1 MNNNKNR
8 IKRNFKNLSD
18 DVNVKYIK
26 EMNKKKIQA
35 KRKRRFKKIIKIII
49 IIALIA
55 FSFISV
61 LYVIGNKNTLKMKFY
76 EEINLKHLDKTEV
89 LQDSDKENENFFYIG
104 NKENNQS
111 INNNQSTEIDK
122 SKKEEN
128 NNLGED
134 EDLEKLR
141 ENEKSEQKDSNE
153 SNENEDDPQKEAL
166 KNEIR
171 GVIIN
176 NLSKNNTKHDA
187 LQNLKLK
194 YGGLMTEEELK
205 ELIEE
210 NKDEFIF

>member
-18 DVNVKYIK
+18 DVNIKYIK

-61 LYVIGNKNTLKMKFY
+61 LYVIGNKNKLKIKFY
-76 EEINLKHLDKTEV
+76 EEINLKNLDETEV
-89 LQDSDKENENFFYIG
+89 LQNSDKENENFFYIG

-111 INNNQSTEIDK
+111 IENNNNQPTKNDK
-122 SKKEEN
+122 SKKEEK

-134 EDLEKLR
+134 ENLEKLR
-141 ENEKSEQKDSNE
+141 ESEELNSKE
-153 SNENEDDPQKEAL
+153 SNENKNNPQKEAL

-171 GVIIN
+171 DVIIN

-194 YGGLMTEEELK
+194 YGGLMAEEELK